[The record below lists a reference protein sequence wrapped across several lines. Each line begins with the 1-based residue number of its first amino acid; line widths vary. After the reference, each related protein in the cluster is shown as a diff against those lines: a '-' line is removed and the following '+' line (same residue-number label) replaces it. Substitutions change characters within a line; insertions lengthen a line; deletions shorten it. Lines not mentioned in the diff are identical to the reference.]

1 MGMLIMLTGLVLFL
15 GVHSVRI
22 FAEDWRNRQRRR
34 LGADTWRG
42 IYAVLSLL
50 GLGLL
55 VWGYGQVRE
64 TPTWIWIPPLG
75 MRHAASLFN
84 LLAFILLVA
93 AYVPGNAIKAKV
105 HHPMVAGVKL
115 WAVAHLMANGSL
127 AHIILFGS
135 FLAWAVADFIAARK
149 RDRRNL
155 SSHAPA
161 TTLAAT
167 GITVVLG
174 VLAWG
179 VFAFWLHGWLIGIK
193 PFG

>member
-1 MGMLIMLTGLVLFL
+1 MAMLIFLAGLLLFL

-22 FAEDWRNRQRRR
+22 FAEGWRERQRRK

-42 IYAVLSLL
+42 IYAALSLV
-50 GLGLL
+50 GMVLL
-55 VWGYGQVRE
+55 IWGYSLVRD
-64 TPTWIWIPPLG
+64 TPTWVWIPPLG

-84 LLAFILLVA
+84 LLAFILLAA

-115 WAVAHLMANGSL
+115 WAVAHLMANGNL

-149 RDRRNL
+149 RDRRSL
-155 SSHAPA
+155 SSQPAA

-167 GITVVLG
+167 VITVVVGTLSW
-174 VLAWG
+174 V
-179 VFAFWLHGWLIGIK
+179 VFAFWLHGWLIGVK

>member
-93 AYVPGNAIKAKV
+93 AYVPGNAI
-105 HHPMVAGVKL
+105 
-115 WAVAHLMANGSL
+115 
-127 AHIILFGS
+127 
-135 FLAWAVADFIAARK
+135 
-149 RDRRNL
+149 
-155 SSHAPA
+155 
-161 TTLAAT
+161 T
-167 GITVVLG
+167 
-174 VLAWG
+174 
-179 VFAFWLHGWLIGIK
+179 
-193 PFG
+193 